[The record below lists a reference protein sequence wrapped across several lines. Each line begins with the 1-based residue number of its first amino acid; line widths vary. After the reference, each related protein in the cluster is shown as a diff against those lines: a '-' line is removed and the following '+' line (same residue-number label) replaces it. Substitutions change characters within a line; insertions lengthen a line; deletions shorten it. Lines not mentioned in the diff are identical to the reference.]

1 MASFSSSASLTDIVC
16 FFVAIDWH
24 IHFCPRIILQRMV
37 CIGSV
42 DTIYEHKIKSRDIQS
57 HSYAGLD
64 SLPDILVQIATK
76 IRYSHRAGDIFSLIG
91 RVNSAIYLALS
102 RMDIAQPDL
111 QARIGRVAISDLK
124 TRTIRREFC
133 SSEPRSIGSVCRR
146 NYNEAE

>member
-1 MASFSSSASLTDIVC
+1 M
-16 FFVAIDWH
+16 
-24 IHFCPRIILQRMV
+24 
-37 CIGSV
+37 GSV

-57 HSYAGLD
+57 HGYAGLD
-64 SLPDILVQIATK
+64 PLPDILVQIATK
-76 IRYSHRAGDIFSLIG
+76 IRYSHRAGDIFSLIS

-133 SSEPRSIGSVCRR
+133 SSEPRYIGSVCRR